1 MTANRNKNRLKEIG
15 EEFFPISSKL
25 HVPIFVSQQN
35 KIIIRDKTGVYVN
48 QFLPFPTILLIGSGK
63 ECTLKCIGKSS
74 DYECVLN

>member
-1 MTANRNKNRLKEIG
+1 MTTSKNKNRLKEIG

-35 KIIIRDKTGVYVN
+35 KVIIRDKTGVYIN
-48 QFLPFPTILLIGSGK
+48 QFLPFPTYLLVGSGK
-63 ECTLKCIGKSS
+63 ECTLNCIGKSS

>member
-1 MTANRNKNRLKEIG
+1 MTTNINKNRLKEIG

-35 KIIIRDKTGVYVN
+35 KIIIRDKTGVYIN
-48 QFLPFPTILLIGSGK
+48 QFLPFPTNLLVGSGK
-63 ECTLKCIGKSS
+63 ECTLRCIGNYL